1 MSSAPFEGF
10 EIGTDEVLRMLLMY
24 FVLPVWLAAG
34 FADYL
39 CSHRHLRPEQS
50 DQRQAKSACK
60 HLSSTKSITQFD
72 FTF

>member
-1 MSSAPFEGF
+1 M
-10 EIGTDEVLRMLLMY
+10 GTDEVLRMLLMY

-50 DQRQAKSACK
+50 DQCQPNHAANISHQPRALPNSTSLLAGLSFRQ
-60 HLSSTKSITQFD
+60 
-72 FTF
+72 